1 MALQNRKH
9 LMPELPEVETS
20 RRGIKPH
27 IINKKVKNVII
38 RHKSLRWP
46 IPTTMKKQL
55 VGQVIQEVK
64 RRGKYILLYTSAG
77 TVILHLGMSGSLRIL
92 KKSVT
97 PEKHD
102 HFDIVFSNNKVLRLR
117 DPRRF
122 GAVLWSKTDP
132 LLHKLL
138 INLGPEPLSDA
149 FSAEY
154 LYKSSRTR
162 KVAIKTYLMNS
173 HVVVGVGNIYAN
185 ESLFA
190 AGINPKRTA
199 NKISLK
205 SYQKLVPEI
214 KSILKKS
221 IEQGGTTLK
230 DFINEDG
237 KPGYFQQTLCVYG
250 RTSEPCIKCGHS
262 IKQITQAQRSTFY
275 CTTCQK

>member
-1 MALQNRKH
+1 
-9 LMPELPEVETS
+9 MPELPEVETS

-27 IINKKVKNVII
+27 ILKQKVSKVII

-46 IPTTMKKQL
+46 IPTSMKKQL
-55 VGQVIQEVK
+55 AGQVIEKVD

-92 KKSVT
+92 KESVT

-102 HFDIVFSNNKVLRLR
+102 HFDIVFGNNKILRLR

-122 GAVLWSKTDP
+122 GAVLWTKKDP
-132 LLHKLL
+132 LHHKLL

-149 FSAEY
+149 FTAQY
-154 LYKSSRTR
+154 LYEASRNR
-162 KVAIKTYLMNS
+162 KVAIKAFLMNS
-173 HVVVGVGNIYAN
+173 NIVVGVGNIYAN
-185 ESLFA
+185 ESLFS
-190 AGINPKRTA
+190 AGINPKRVA
-199 NKISLK
+199 SKISLI

-214 KSILKKS
+214 KTILKKS

-230 DFINEDG
+230 DFINENG

-250 RTSEPCIKCGHS
+250 RTAEPCLKCGHP

-275 CTTCQK
+275 CTNCQK

>member
-1 MALQNRKH
+1 
-9 LMPELPEVETS
+9 MPELPEVETS

-27 IINKKVKNVII
+27 IINKKVTNVII
-38 RHKSLRWP
+38 RQKSLRWP
-46 IPTTMKKQL
+46 IPAIMKKQL
-55 VGQVIQEVK
+55 VGQIIQNVK
-64 RRGKYILLYTSAG
+64 RRGKYILLYTSTG

-102 HFDIVFSNNKVLRLR
+102 HFDIEFSNNKLLRLR

-122 GAVLWSKTDP
+122 GAVLWTKSDP

-149 FSAEY
+149 FTAEY
-154 LYKSSRTR
+154 LYESSRTR

-214 KSILKKS
+214 KAILEKS

-250 RTSEPCIKCGHS
+250 RASEPCINCGHT